1 LSPVN
6 IPVTW
11 SGTDNQSISQYDIYV
26 ATDGGAYSLWR
37 DNTTETGGLFVGAA
51 GSTYRFYSIATDHA
65 GNTEAK
71 APVAEA
77 STRVGVVNQSPVIAA
92 VASASVN
99 EGDVFT
105 LQASASDPDGPSESI
120 RFSIGSDRAG
130 VVIDP
135 VTGII
140 RWNTSEADGGVVA
153 HVTVTATDSGFPSA
167 VANEAFTIT
176 VVDVNT
182 APTITQV
189 GPQTLESNGVLI
201 VDTDAVDGDS
211 PSQTITYALAAAP
224 LGASIDPNS
233 GIINWSPNASQA
245 DQSYLFTVSATDNGT
260 PSLGSSMSF
269 LATVL
274 QTADYPPV
282 FTQVPVVL
290 WLKGKTYTLSVSAS
304 DPDGDPISLT
314 ANTSAT
320 AGAVFS
326 DTGNGHGTLLWNTSA
341 AGIATYNVPVTAT
354 AKGLSASATLRIK
367 VENDELYW
375 QWAKDTFGDLPDGY
389 DLSLMNMDADP
400 DGDSRSNLHEMAFLT
415 NPLAADRVPLK
426 LDVNI
431 SDPFAVVHLNMRRRA
446 GSVQYVDLDIA
457 SSGNLNGPW
466 QKASRLDWSAFADL
480 AGDDDKRPETE
491 AIDFYLYELYPAQVP
506 ARKFYRVEAT
516 KK

>member
-1 LSPVN
+1 
-6 IPVTW
+6 
-11 SGTDNQSISQYDIYV
+11 
-26 ATDGGAYSLWR
+26 
-37 DNTTETGGLFVGAA
+37 
-51 GSTYRFYSIATDHA
+51 
-65 GNTEAK
+65 
-71 APVAEA
+71 
-77 STRVGVVNQSPVIAA
+77 
-92 VASASVN
+92 
-99 EGDVFT
+99 
-105 LQASASDPDGPSESI
+105 
-120 RFSIGSDRAG
+120 
-130 VVIDP
+130 
-135 VTGII
+135 
-140 RWNTSEADGGVVA
+140 
-153 HVTVTATDSGFPSA
+153 
-167 VANEAFTIT
+167 
-176 VVDVNT
+176 
-182 APTITQV
+182 
-189 GPQTLESNGVLI
+189 
-201 VDTDAVDGDS
+201 
-211 PSQTITYALAAAP
+211 
-224 LGASIDPNS
+224 
-233 GIINWSPNASQA
+233 
-245 DQSYLFTVSATDNGT
+245 
-260 PSLGSSMSF
+260 MSF